1 MTEILTIEDQIATI
15 RFNRPEA
22 MNAMNSEVSG
32 AVIEATRRIE
42 GCRALIVTGNDKAF
56 SAGADLKEDRPPES
70 RRPRPIDA
78 IAAIA
83 AVRIPVFAAIEGYCI
98 AGGLEVALACD
109 FLIGSE
115 TSTFSL
121 AEVKRGFIP
130 GGGGTQRLPRRIG
143 AARAKEMLFFGNQ
156 IDASMAHAWGLI
168 NRLVAS
174 GLAYSVARDMALE
187 LAKGAPLAIR
197 ELKRQVDNGIEMPL
211 DQAMLLERDGNVKL
225 DKSVDAS
232 EGRLAFREKRPPVF
246 KGM

>member
-15 RFNRPEA
+15 RFNRPQA
-22 MNAMNSEVSG
+22 MNAMNSEVSE
-32 AVIEATRRIE
+32 AVIEATRRIDN
-42 GCRALIVTGNDKAF
+42 CRALIVTGNDKAF

-83 AVRIPVFAAIEGYCI
+83 AVQIPVFAAIEGYCI

-115 TSTFSL
+115 TSRFSL

-143 AARAKEMLFFGNQ
+143 TGRAKEMLFFGNQ
-156 IDASMAHAWGLI
+156 IDAATAHAWGLI
-168 NRLVAS
+168 NRLVPTGS
-174 GLAYSVARDMALE
+174 AYSVARDMAME

-197 ELKRQVDNGIEMPL
+197 ELKRQVDNGMEMPL
-211 DQAMLLERDGNVKL
+211 DQAMLLERDGNVRL
-225 DKSVDAS
+225 DKTVDAW
-232 EGRLAFREKRPPVF
+232 EGRLAFREKRTPVF
-246 KGM
+246 KGI